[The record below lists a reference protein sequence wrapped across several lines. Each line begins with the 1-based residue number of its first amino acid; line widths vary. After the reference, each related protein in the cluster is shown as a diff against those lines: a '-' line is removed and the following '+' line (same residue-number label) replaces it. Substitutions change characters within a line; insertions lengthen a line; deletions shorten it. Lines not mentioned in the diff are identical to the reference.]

1 MTINPNVLFWLVA
14 GCTLCV
20 MELVIP
26 TAFGEFTLGLSALVV
41 ALAALVIPQLALQIA
56 LFLVVSV
63 AITLLARRVMPRQR
77 ARSIDDAAQGT
88 TLTAILP
95 GQIGRILYEG
105 SSWQARCDDPEVAIA
120 LNEPVY
126 IVSRKG
132 NTLLVLPERLL
143 YGSGSDNTNQL
154 Q

>member
-1 MTINPNVLFWLVA
+1 
-14 GCTLCV
+14 

-26 TAFGEFTLGLSALVV
+26 TAFVEFTLGLSALIVS
-41 ALAALVIPQLALQIA
+41 LAALVIPQLPLQIA
-56 LFLVVSV
+56 LFLVMSV

-77 ARSIDDAAQGT
+77 ARSIEDAAQGT
-88 TLTAILP
+88 ILAPILP
-95 GQIGRILYEG
+95 GQSGRILYEG
-105 SSWQARCDDPEVAIA
+105 SSWQARCDDPELAIA
-120 LNEPVY
+120 LHEPVY

-143 YGSGSDNTNQL
+143 CDNGHDSISQE